1 MVMIDYLK
9 VGTIVNTHALQG
21 ELRIFSDSHFKDERF
36 KAGSELFIDFNG
48 EMISVTIKSHR
59 PNKTVELVK
68 FVGMNHIN
76 EVEKYKGC
84 DLLVDA
90 SKLGEL
96 TDNEFYFH
104 EIMGCTV
111 KTVDGEVLGEIVDI
125 LQPGANDVWVVK
137 KANEKKEILIPY
149 IEDVVKSVD
158 IANKTVLVKLLEGL
172 I

>member
-1 MVMIDYLK
+1 MIDYLK

-36 KAGSELFIDFNG
+36 KKGSELFIDFNG
-48 EMISVTIKSHR
+48 DMIPVKIKSHR

-68 FVGMNHIN
+68 FEGLNHIN

-90 SKLGEL
+90 STLDSL

-111 KTVDGEVLGEIVDI
+111 KTMDGEELGEIIDI
-125 LQPGANDVWVVK
+125 LQPGANDVWVIK
-137 KANEKKEILIPY
+137 KAGEKREILIPY
-149 IEDVVKSVD
+149 IEDVVKDVD
-158 IANKTVLVKLLEGL
+158 IANKTVIVELLEGL

>member
-1 MVMIDYLK
+1 MDYLK

-21 ELRIFSDSHFKDERF
+21 ELRVFSDSHFKDERF
-36 KAGSELFIDFNG
+36 KEGSELFIDFNG
-48 EMISVTIKSHR
+48 ERLPVTIKSHR

-76 EVEKYKGC
+76 DVEKYKGC

-104 EIMGCTV
+104 EIMGCCV
-111 KTVDGEVLGEIVDI
+111 KTVDGEVLGEIIDI

-137 KANEKKEILIPY
+137 QKGEKKEILIPY
-149 IEDVVKSVD
+149 IEDVVKTVD
-158 IANKTVLVKLLEGL
+158 IKNKIVLVELLEGL

>member
-1 MVMIDYLK
+1 MVDYLK

-21 ELRIFSDSHFKDERF
+21 ELRIFSESHFKDERF

-48 EMISVTIKSHR
+48 AMVAVKIKSHR

-68 FVGMNHIN
+68 FEGMNHIN
-76 EVEKYKGC
+76 DVEKYKGC

-96 TDNEFYFH
+96 TENEFYFH
-104 EIMGCTV
+104 EIMDCLV
-111 KTVDGEVLGEIVDI
+111 KTVDGEELGVIVDI

-137 KANEKKEILIPY
+137 RTGEKKEILIPY
-149 IEDVVKSVD
+149 IEDVVKNVD
-158 IANKTVLVKLLEGL
+158 ITNKTVLVELLEGL

>member
-1 MVMIDYLK
+1 MDYLK

-21 ELRIFSDSHFKDERF
+21 ELRVFSDSHFKDERF
-36 KAGSELFIDFNG
+36 KEGSELFIDFNG
-48 EMISVTIKSHR
+48 EMLPVTIKSHR

-76 EVEKYKGC
+76 DVEKYKGC

-104 EIMGCTV
+104 EIMGCCV
-111 KTVDGEVLGEIVDI
+111 KTVDGEVLGEIIDI

-137 KANEKKEILIPY
+137 QKGEKKEILIPY
-149 IEDVVKSVD
+149 IEDVVKTVD
-158 IANKTVLVKLLEGL
+158 IKNKIVLVELLEGL